1 MENDHTTPSN
11 DQLIVPEAVETV
23 YEWRKVIHQ
32 SIRGQLVRGIMY
44 ELYRI
49 SGKRNLK
56 RLQQCATRVEMI
68 IWRRSSTEAE
78 YRERIERKVVSLR
91 QQASMYTFTNK
102 ARAINVLQGL
112 TYKKSCGYNHKK
124 NAAASK
130 KGDVL
135 LSKSDVDSEGSYNT
149 HWESEE
155 QDEAYFERLSKMREQ
170 YRDTVAL
177 VYRELCRVN
186 SVIGK
191 SINFP
196 NHEPSKLC
204 DFILNLRKIKY
215 LLEQRQ
221 DEMCGLIPVS
231 KRSLEYLDAVESHIE
246 RKILPILQRLCHT
259 YSAILRPLLG
269 IRSYTRYRRRV

>member
-1 MENDHTTPSN
+1 MENDHTTPTN
-11 DQLIVPEAVETV
+11 DQLIITESAETV
-23 YEWRKVIHQ
+23 YEWRKMIHQ

-68 IWRRSSTEAE
+68 IWRKSSTEAE

-91 QQASMYTFTNK
+91 QQASMYTYTTK
-102 ARAINVLQGL
+102 ARALNVSHGMSQ
-112 TYKKSCGYNHKK
+112 KKSHAYSYKTNVT
-124 NAAASK
+124 SSSD
-130 KGDVL
+130 DVL
-135 LSKSDVDSEGSYNT
+135 LSRTDLDSEASCT
-149 HWESEE
+149 AHWDSEE
-155 QDEAYFERLSKMREQ
+155 QDEAYFQRLSKMREQ

-186 SVIGK
+186 SVIGN
-191 SINFP
+191 SMHFP

-221 DEMCGLIPVS
+221 DEMCGLIPVT
-231 KRSLEYLDAVESHIE
+231 KRNLEYLDAVESHIE

-259 YSAILRPLLG
+259 YSTILRPLLG
-269 IRSYTRYRRRV
+269 VRSHTRYRRRL